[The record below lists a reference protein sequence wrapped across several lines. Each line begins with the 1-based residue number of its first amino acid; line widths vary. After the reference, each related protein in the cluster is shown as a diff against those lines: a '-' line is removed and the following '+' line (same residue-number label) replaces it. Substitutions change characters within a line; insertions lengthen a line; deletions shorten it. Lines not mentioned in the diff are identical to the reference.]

1 MTGVNGVSYGPHGR
15 TLIGEVIEASTT
27 EILAQALEL
36 GGAPAFGTFVEVT
49 CDDGIT
55 LYGVVAHVET
65 GGIDPGARAI
75 MRGHDDVRDDRIY
88 VENPDLPLVLRT
100 LFRAVIVGFASDG
113 KLYQFLPPRPPR
125 LHYSVFTCTS
135 GSVERFVTSGLD
147 YLGTLLMWSG
157 FGLLV
162 PAGMAICVAS
172 VFAQWHPP
180 DAATGPEPFGVL
192 MATAATA
199 IVAFLLVP
207 FIMMLK
213 APALRTVRTAGAIVC
228 TLLPGL
234 WWMWVVRM
242 YHTPD
247 GEPISLVERGPMLY
261 AAGAVIIISGVGV
274 LAFLDRKPSKA

>member
-135 GSVERFVTSGLD
+135 GSVERFVASGLD
-147 YLGTLLMWSG
+147 YLGTLLMAPEI
-157 FGLLV
+157 
-162 PAGMAICVAS
+162 PADELI
-172 VFAQWHPP
+172 
-180 DAATGPEPFGVL
+180 AANLRLTS
-192 MATAATA
+192 AACHDTE
-199 IVAFLLVP
+199 AFL
-207 FIMMLK
+207 
-213 APALRTVRTAGAIVC
+213 
-228 TLLPGL
+228 
-234 WWMWVVRM
+234 
-242 YHTPD
+242 H
-247 GEPISLVERGPMLY
+247 
-261 AAGAVIIISGVGV
+261 AAGKE
-274 LAFLDRKPSKA
+274 LAQLLRADYARLTGILRRCV